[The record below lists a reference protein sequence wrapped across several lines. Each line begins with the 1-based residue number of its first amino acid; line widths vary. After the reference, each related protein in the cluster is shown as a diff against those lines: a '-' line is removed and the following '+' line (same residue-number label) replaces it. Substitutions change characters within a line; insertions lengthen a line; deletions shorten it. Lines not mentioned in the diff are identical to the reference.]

1 MRRLLLFSILAIWGA
16 GLGSLSAQGL
26 GRFFQGFLATEDANK
41 SGAEPTATEQLA
53 WVGEKLAELSAEAEA
68 FEGPAFGQK
77 LERAGWAAQRREEF
91 ISLLQRQVETWR
103 SSQTMLEQITLQETW
118 QSAEESPQPPVTEEE
133 AALLTSRL
141 RAEEARAARANQM
154 IEGNARLA
162 ASARQSEREA
172 RQNVL
177 MAEEK
182 LQSLPESA
190 QGGEREGAAL
200 ELTLSQ
206 LRLGLEAA
214 RLFYL
219 LWNTY
224 GLQIEQEQASRRV
237 LEVARV
243 LESSGFNKLLQPER
257 LQARM
262 EALAREMPAME
273 KEAREAEKIFAQAS
287 QELKELQQAAEQ
299 ATAQSASNANVL
311 RQSLLARLEQNRRL
325 DGVRAIR
332 GHLLELAAMESTL
345 ARQLMQALESGKLR
359 DLEAARQ
366 ELIRQREEIRL
377 SRPRLESRMAEVDS
391 TLEALQSERGDST
404 LSKSRRGEL
413 DKVIAATLQEKEA
426 LGLLFQRLVAVAANQ
441 DQLIEELS
449 GKIRSEDWSSRAAA
463 GGQAALAQL
472 SGAWNFP
479 LFSSG
484 GTVLTLGK
492 LISVLIALGLTLF
505 LSRILARHVG
515 RTATVK
521 FRLPESQAHVITT
534 LLFYVLTVVLV
545 LTTLQVLH
553 IPLTVFA
560 FLGGALMVGVGFG
573 SQNLMNNFI
582 SGLILL
588 LERKINVGDLVEADG
603 HMGRITHV
611 GSRCSSIRKPDGV
624 EILVPNSFFL
634 EKNVANWTLS
644 DQDHRFDFTIGLA
657 YGTPVEK
664 ALELLDGAVRE
675 QPEVL
680 ADPAP
685 LVVFESFGDSALV
698 FRIYYWLRVSQSD
711 GRVVGSQLRTRID
724 RVCRENQLAIPF
736 PQREVNL
743 HFPEGWPGVV
753 SGKEVGGQS
762 RIEGSI

>member
-1 MRRLLLFSILAIWGA
+1 MRRLFLCSIFAIWCVGQ
-16 GLGSLSAQGL
+16 GSLPAQGL
-26 GRFFQGFLATEDANK
+26 GRLFQGFLASEESNK
-41 SGAEPTATEQLA
+41 SGTEPTATEQLV
-53 WVGEKLAELSAEAEA
+53 WVGEKLGEVSAQAKTFEEA
-68 FEGPAFGQK
+68 AFGQK
-77 LERAGWAAQRREEF
+77 LELAGWPAQRREDF
-91 ISLLQRQVETWR
+91 ISLAQRQAESWR
-103 SSQTMLEQITLQETW
+103 SSQTMLEQITLQETLH
-118 QSAEESPQPPVTEEE
+118 SAEAPPPPPATEEE

-141 RAEEARAARANQM
+141 RADEARAARANQM
-154 IEGNARLA
+154 IEGNARLTA
-162 ASARQSEREA
+162 AVRQSEREA
-172 RQNVL
+172 RQNLL

-182 LQSLPESA
+182 VQSLPETA
-190 QGGEREGAAL
+190 TGGEKESAGL
-200 ELTLSQ
+200 EMTLSQ
-206 LRLGLEAA
+206 LRLGLEEA

-224 GLQIEQEQASRRV
+224 GLQIEQDQASRRA
-237 LEVARV
+237 LETARV
-243 LESSGFNKLLQPER
+243 LESSGFNKLLQAER
-257 LQARM
+257 LQGRL
-262 EALAREMPAME
+262 EALAAEIPTME
-273 KEAREAEKIFAQAS
+273 KQAREAEKSFEEAS
-287 QELKELQQAAEQ
+287 NELKELQQAVEQ
-299 ATAQSASNANVL
+299 ATAQNAGNANAL

-325 DGVRAIR
+325 DGVRAMQ
-332 GHLLELAAMESTL
+332 GHLVELVEMERTM
-345 ARQLMQALESGKLR
+345 AQQLMQALESRQLR
-359 DLEAARQ
+359 ELEAARQ
-366 ELIRQREEIRL
+366 ELIRQREEIQL
-377 SRPRLESRMAEVDS
+377 SRPRLEARMAEVDS
-391 TLEALQSERGDST
+391 TLDALQSVT
-404 LSKSRRGEL
+404 
-413 DKVIAATLQEKEA
+413 AATEQEKKV
-426 LGLLFQRLVAVAANQ
+426 LDLLFQRLVAVAANQ

-449 GKIRSEDWSSRAAA
+449 GQIRSEDWSSRAVA
-463 GGQAALAQL
+463 GGEAALSHL
-472 SGAWNFP
+472 SGVWNFP
-479 LFSSG
+479 LFSSD

-515 RTATVK
+515 RAATAR
-521 FRLPESQAHVITT
+521 FRLPESQTHVITT

-588 LERKINVGDLVEADG
+588 LERKINVGDIVEADG
-603 HMGRITHV
+603 QLGQITHV

-664 ALELLDGAVRE
+664 ALELLDNAVRQ

-680 ADPAP
+680 TSPAP

-711 GRVVGSQLRTRID
+711 GRVVGSQIRTRID
-724 RVCRENQLAIPF
+724 RLCRDNHLAIPF

-743 HFPEGWPGVV
+743 HFPEGWPGAG
-753 SGKEVGGQS
+753 SGKEAGG
-762 RIEGSI
+762 